1 MTHVW
6 GYRIPVL
13 VAPVLALFTVGAVV
27 FLWRG
32 RGRRRPWPTLERVLL
47 AGAVVGASA
56 VTMTPTSF
64 LDPEVFGRARRSC
77 ALTPRAVGWDTLLA
91 DDQRLLNVLLLVPA
105 AALGVVVATRLRRRA
120 GLALVAGV
128 AALPALFE
136 AVQWAFPDLNRAC
149 DATDLLDNLTGV
161 AAGLLVGA
169 GLATLR
175 WAVRRKVGIVAA

>member
-13 VAPVLALFTVGAVV
+13 VAPVLVLYAVGALW

-32 RGRRRPWPTLERVLL
+32 RAQPWVTLERVLL
-47 AGAVVGASA
+47 AGALVGASA
-56 VTMTPTSF
+56 VTMTPSSF
-64 LDPEVFGRARRSC
+64 LDPEVFGRGRRSC
-77 ALTPRAVGWDTLLA
+77 ALAPSAVGWQALVG
-91 DDQRLLNVLLLVPA
+91 DDQRLLNALLLVPA
-105 AALGVVVATRLRRRA
+105 AALGVVVAARLRGRA
-120 GLALVAGV
+120 GAPLLAGV
-128 AALPALFE
+128 VALPLLFE

-149 DATDLLDNLTGV
+149 DVTDLVDNLTGV

-169 GLATLR
+169 GVVALR